1 MTGGYWFWIGAAALV
16 LGSLFSTVA
25 WSVREATRAE
35 VEEAAR
41 RKGRQAPNG
50 LIGRVL
56 DDSEAH
62 AISVMIPAVIG
73 FALVALSCVRW
84 TATMRGIAAPD
95 WVDVG
100 IGLGAASVIVWVFG
114 VVIPLSVAE
123 HAPGQSVLRLAWLAR
138 TMHFIF
144 RPFTSTAMAVDEVV
158 RRLVGRR
165 VAPGEESREELMSVV
180 EEGEREG
187 QFDETER
194 DMIEAV
200 VEFRSRTVEEIMT
213 PRIEVQALE
222 YTDDLAHVKSFLRG
236 VGHSRIPV
244 YEESLDHI
252 VGILYAKDLLRWISR
267 DDADESAFVLQEVVR
282 SPSFVPETMTVREL
296 LKLLLARRVHLAVVA
311 DEYGGTAGVV
321 TIEDIVE
328 EVFGEIHDEYE
339 EGTELLPSIVVNESS
354 RSADIDGRANIDDAN
369 DTLEP
374 IGIELP
380 ESEEYDTVGG
390 MVMTMLGRIPLRGE
404 TLRHNG
410 FVLTV
415 LQAAPTRVERVRV
428 EHAEPAE
435 LPPGK

>member
-1 MTGGYWFWIGAAALV
+1 
-16 LGSLFSTVA
+16 
-25 WSVREATRAE
+25 
-35 VEEAAR
+35 
-41 RKGRQAPNG
+41 
-50 LIGRVL
+50 
-56 DDSEAH
+56 
-62 AISVMIPAVIG
+62 
-73 FALVALSCVRW
+73 VRW
-84 TATMRGIAAPD
+84 TATLRHADAPD
-95 WVDVG
+95 WIDVG
-100 IGLGAASVIVWVFG
+100 VGIGAASVIVWIFG
-114 VVIPLSVAE
+114 VVVPLSVAE
-123 HAPGQSVLRLAWLAR
+123 HVPGQSVLRLAWLAR
-138 TMHFIF
+138 VTHFIF
-144 RPFTSTAMAVDEVV
+144 RPFTSTAMGVDEIV

-200 VEFRSRTVEEIMT
+200 VDFRSRTVEEIMT
-213 PRIEVQALE
+213 PRIEVQAIE
-222 YTDDLAHVKSFLRG
+222 YTDDLARVKSLMREI
-236 VGHSRIPV
+236 GHSRIPV

-252 VGILYAKDLLRWISR
+252 VGILYAKDLLRWMSHENAAAASFSLREI
-267 DDADESAFVLQEVVR
+267 VR
-282 SPSFVPETMTVREL
+282 TPSFVPYTMTVREL

-339 EGTELLPSIVVNESS
+339 VGSELLPAIIVDESA
-354 RSADIDGRANIDDAN
+354 RTADIDGRANIDDAN
-369 DTLEP
+369 DNLEP

-390 MVMTMLGRIPLRGE
+390 MVMAMLGRIPMRGE
-404 TLRHNG
+404 TLKHNG

-415 LQAAPTRVERVRV
+415 LEAAPTRVERVRV

-435 LPPGK
+435 IPPGK